1 MCGLNWL
8 TLIELFVSAV
18 QLICSASAAEHFA
31 DAAAAAAF
39 LLRLQAQHAFT
50 GSVFYGS
57 LQLGALIPRE
67 RMIYSSRAVK
77 LKYTHLVSMKILIH
91 F

>member
-31 DAAAAAAF
+31 DAAAF